1 MVVLSFRTPVTSL
14 GLYYLASLL
23 FFSSVLVFRW
33 MRRQHDVVVLLDSAC
48 PPWILASCV
57 AAAVIVTRPQTHR
70 GIAAFRW
77 RCKTNRFESLVV
89 PLGPSRDGPTRRRP
103 I

>member
-1 MVVLSFRTPVTSL
+1 MTSL

-23 FFSSVLVFRW
+23 LFSSVLVFRW

-57 AAAVIVTRPQTHR
+57 AAAVIVTRPQTKLETQN
-70 GIAAFRW
+70 AAAN
-77 RCKTNRFESLVV
+77 TTVV
-89 PLGPSRDGPTRRRP
+89 HNEIFG
-103 I
+103 